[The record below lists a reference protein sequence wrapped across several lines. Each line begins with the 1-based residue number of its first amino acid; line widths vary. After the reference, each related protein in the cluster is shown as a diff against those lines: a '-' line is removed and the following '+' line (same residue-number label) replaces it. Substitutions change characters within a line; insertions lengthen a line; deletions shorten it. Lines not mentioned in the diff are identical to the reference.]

1 MKIDAAEWSAGKL
14 ILTTADPEAV
24 RFAIGFSPGEYTIG
38 KAKKNRS
45 KDANALAW
53 KLIDQL
59 ASALRMS
66 KIEVYKNAIRD
77 IGGNSET
84 YCMQE
89 KAVDMFRK
97 CWTMN
102 GIGWQVET
110 FPSKLPGCVN
120 VTAYYGSSAYD
131 SKQMSVL
138 IDHLK
143 QDCESLGIEVE
154 PDERIKSLL
163 KEWDKNG

>member
-24 RFAIGFSPGEYTIG
+24 RFAIGFEAGEYQIA
-38 KAKKNRS
+38 KAKKRRS
-45 KDANALAW
+45 LDANSYCW
-53 KLIDQL
+53 VLIDKL
-59 ASALRMS
+59 ASALHMS
-66 KIEVYKNAIRD
+66 KEEIYKNAIRD
-77 IGGNSET
+77 IGGNSEIV
-84 YCMQE
+84 CVPE
-89 KAVDMFRK
+89 KALDTLRR
-97 CWTMN
+97 CWVKN

-110 FPSKLPGCVN
+110 MPSKLPGCVN
-120 VTAYYGSSAYD
+120 AILYYGSSCY
-131 SKQMSVL
+131 SSSQMSVL

>member
-59 ASALRMS
+59 ASALHMS

-77 IGGNSET
+77 IGGNSEI
-84 YCMQE
+84 YCGKE
-89 KAVDMFRK
+89 KAIDALCK
-97 CWTMN
+97 QWEKS
-102 GIGWQVET
+102 GIGWQTET
-110 FPSKLPGCVN
+110 MPSKLPGYVN
-120 VTAYYGSSAYD
+120 AILYYGSSAYD
-131 SKQMSVL
+131 SKQMSIF

-163 KEWDKNG
+163 EAWDKHG

>member
-1 MKIDAAEWSAGKL
+1 MQISNAEWSAGKL

-24 RFAIGFSPGEYTIG
+24 RFAIGFEAGEYQIA
-38 KAKKNRS
+38 KAKKRRS
-45 KDANALAW
+45 LDANSYCWVLVD
-53 KLIDQL
+53 KL
-59 ASALRMS
+59 ASALHMS
-66 KIEVYKNAIRD
+66 KEEIYKNAIRD
-77 IGGNSET
+77 IGGNSEIV
-84 YCMQE
+84 CVPE
-89 KAVDMFRK
+89 KAFDTLKR
-97 CWTMN
+97 CWVKN

-110 FPSKLPGCVN
+110 MPSKLPNCVN
-120 VTAYYGSSAYD
+120 AILYYGSSCYTA
-131 SKQMSVL
+131 SQMSVL